1 MVGPGRSRI
10 TPDVVQAVR
19 DAVDIVDIAGDLT
32 QLKRR
37 GKKYL
42 GLCPFHKEKSPSFN
56 VDSDQGLFYCFGCGV
71 GGDAIKLFQQGS
83 GDDFPAAIE
92 ALALRYG
99 IALPEV
105 SGSYSQEPVR
115 NLTSVLEEA
124 QTFFRQRLAQ
134 SPSSRQYLENRQI
147 PRELSDLYALGYAP
161 DDWRQLLETLRPR
174 FPLDDLIDS
183 GLVGRSQ
190 RTNDPYDRFRHRLM
204 FPIHS
209 ISGRLV
215 GFGGRTL
222 GDDKAKYVNTPET
235 EQFHKGRLLYG
246 FYQAKRALRDES
258 KALLVE
264 GYFDVL
270 GAAASGIPWAVAAMG
285 TSLTA
290 EQARLLSRYVDE
302 VIVAYDG
309 DEAGEKAFRRALPIL
324 LAAGLGVRRAQFPTG
339 HDPDSLRLEKG
350 PEAVQG
356 AVTSAED
363 GLTLEIDRL
372 TPVGLDDPFEKSRA
386 ASTIAE
392 LLAPIRD
399 AVVRES
405 YGKIAAERLGIR
417 PEVLRR
423 RGRSRTD
430 SPPPEISAQNPPKPG
445 DVRTE
450 EEKALV
456 LLLRSEGPL
465 PPFEQLPSEKV
476 FFDPVC
482 RNIYRSFCALIEGDS
497 ARPPTGKEVIER
509 MSSESSDLG
518 SPDEGGGIEI
528 TNGLI
533 DRAARLLLEEPNSAG
548 GDLQAT
554 FDLLLHRWHKTR
566 QSELKTEIL
575 RAEREND
582 QPRLA
587 RLLEEKKLL
596 SRSLHPRMTG
606 RLW

>member
-1 MVGPGRSRI
+1 
-10 TPDVVQAVR
+10 
-19 DAVDIVDIAGDLT
+19 
-32 QLKRR
+32 
-37 GKKYL
+37 
-42 GLCPFHKEKSPSFN
+42 
-56 VDSDQGLFYCFGCGV
+56 
-71 GGDAIKLFQQGS
+71 
-83 GDDFPAAIE
+83 
-92 ALALRYG
+92 
-99 IALPEV
+99 
-105 SGSYSQEPVR
+105 
-115 NLTSVLEEA
+115 
-124 QTFFRQRLAQ
+124 
-134 SPSSRQYLENRQI
+134 
-147 PRELSDLYALGYAP
+147 
-161 DDWRQLLETLRPR
+161 
-174 FPLDDLIDS
+174 
-183 GLVGRSQ
+183 
-190 RTNDPYDRFRHRLM
+190 M
-204 FPIHS
+204 FPIHAT
-209 ISGRLV
+209 SGRLV

-246 FYQAKRALRDES
+246 FYQAKRALRDEG

-264 GYFDVL
+264 GYFDVI
-270 GAAASGIPWAVAAMG
+270 GAAASGLPWAVAAMG

-290 EQARLLSRYVDE
+290 DQARLLSRYVDE

-309 DEAGEKAFRRALPIL
+309 DAAGEKAFRRALPIL
-324 LAAGLGVRRAQFPTG
+324 LAAGLGVRRARFPEG
-339 HDPDSLRLEKG
+339 HDPDSLRLEEG
-350 PEAVQG
+350 PEAVLE
-356 AVTSAED
+356 AVADAED

-372 TPVGLDDPFEKSRA
+372 TPVGLRDPFEKSRA

-423 RGRSRTD
+423 RGRPGTH
-430 SPPPEISAQNPPKPG
+430 SPPPEATAQGFLQEPTKSG

-456 LLLRSEGPL
+456 LLLRSDGPL
-465 PPFEQLPSEKV
+465 PPMEQLPSEKV

-482 RNIYRSFCALIEGDS
+482 RNIYRCFCALLEGGS

-509 MSSESSDLG
+509 MSSESGDLDG
-518 SPDEGGGIEI
+518 SSEGSGIET

-533 DRAARLLLEEPNSAG
+533 DRAARLLLEEPDSAE
-548 GDLQAT
+548 GDLQGT
-554 FDLLLHRWHKTR
+554 FDLLLHRWHKIR

-596 SRSLHPRMTG
+596 SRSLHPHMTG